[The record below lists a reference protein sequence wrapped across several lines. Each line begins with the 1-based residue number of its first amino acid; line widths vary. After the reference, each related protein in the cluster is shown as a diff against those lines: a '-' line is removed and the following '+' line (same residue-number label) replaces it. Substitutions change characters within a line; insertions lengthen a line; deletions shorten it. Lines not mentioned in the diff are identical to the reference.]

1 MINVIILFPKVE
13 IGKSIRSLLV
23 KNGIN
28 VTAVCNT
35 GAQVISTLDTLDD
48 GLIICG
54 YQFVDMVYSEL
65 REYVPDT
72 FEMLLLASQTRRAE
86 IDETEVVCMGM
97 PFKGYELVENVNY
110 ILERI
115 IRNRKKRKDQ
125 PKVRSQEEIAVI
137 EHAKVMLMNQ
147 RGMTEEEAHR
157 YLQKKSMDS
166 GQSLVLTAR
175 DVLDIF

>member
-13 IGKSIRSLLV
+13 IGKSIRSLLI
-23 KNGIN
+23 KNGIP

-35 GAQVISTLDTLDD
+35 GAQVISTLDSLDD

-65 REYVPDT
+65 LEYVPDT

-97 PFKGYELVENVNY
+97 PFKGYELIENVNY
-110 ILERI
+110 MLERI
-115 IRNRKKRKDQ
+115 LRKRKRR
-125 PKVRSQEEIAVI
+125 KR
-137 EHAKVMLMNQ
+137 
-147 RGMTEEEAHR
+147 
-157 YLQKKSMDS
+157 
-166 GQSLVLTAR
+166 
-175 DVLDIF
+175 